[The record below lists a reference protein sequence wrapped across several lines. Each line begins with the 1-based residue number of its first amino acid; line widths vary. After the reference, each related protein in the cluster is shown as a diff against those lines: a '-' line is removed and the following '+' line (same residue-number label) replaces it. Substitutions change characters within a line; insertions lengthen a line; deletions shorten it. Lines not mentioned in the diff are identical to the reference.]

1 MPALPYSK
9 KRYYLSGIDW
19 LIGALNS
26 YMSSTTSAGNHSTLI
41 LELEKKLDETSLRN
55 RLDIICASI
64 PILSGRIVR
73 DLINLCPY
81 FKPSATKGEKY
92 DFQTLSISSCDELHD
107 TYQAALNRPFSTKN
121 CYLSFTLI
129 ACEARTF
136 LVMTFDHRILDA
148 RGAEL
153 FLNLLS
159 GKSDEELQ
167 KRVQS
172 IKICDAPQLKQ
183 WSDKFESGRTVQRK
197 IISLTKEGCF
207 TPSKFTMKTIPK
219 STGPNLIPDFKLFS
233 INETSDIAAQSEKT
247 AGFMMETPYLLA
259 VTAMAMFQ
267 TADVRENLKYFV
279 PVPIDMRAK
288 GEEEKRTFGNHLS
301 FLFFYFEITPDSTL
315 EELICEIRKQLFTQ
329 IAEEFP
335 ENMIKAA
342 YPGRIFP
349 LWFLRKVM
357 RFPFNGKMS
366 SFVFANVGTT
376 SFSTEN
382 IMEVPV
388 KHLQHMPRIP
398 TPPGVG
404 IFFNRYRNQLNL
416 TVTSDKNA
424 LSDGFGN
431 RLKNKITNTL
441 LAKY

>member
-26 YMSSTTSAGNHSTLI
+26 YMCSTTSAGNHSTLI
-41 LELEKKLDETSLRN
+41 LELESKLDEDSLRE
-55 RLDIICASI
+55 RLDVICASV
-64 PILSGRIVR
+64 PMLSGRIVR
-73 DLINLCPY
+73 DLVNLCPY
-81 FKPSATKGEKY
+81 FKTSTRRGKKY
-92 DFQTLSISSCDELHD
+92 DFQALNISSQDKLHNI
-107 TYQAALNRPFSTKN
+107 YQAVLNRPFSAKN

-129 ACEARTF
+129 HCETRTF

-159 GKSDEELQ
+159 GTSDEEAQ
-167 KRVQS
+167 KRAQS

-197 IISLTKEGCF
+197 IISLTEGGCF
-207 TPSKFTMKTIPK
+207 TPSRFTMKTIPK
-219 STGPNLIPDFKLFS
+219 NTAPNLIPDFKLFS
-233 INETSDIAAQSEKT
+233 VNETSNIAAESEKM

-259 VTAMAMFQ
+259 VTSMAMFQ
-267 TADVRENLKYFV
+267 TAEVKENLKYFV
-279 PVPIDMRAK
+279 PVPIDMRTK
-288 GEEEKRTFGNHLS
+288 GEEEKRTFCNHLS
-301 FLFFYFEITPDSTL
+301 FLFFYFEITPKSTI

-376 SFSTEN
+376 SFSAEN
-382 IMEVPV
+382 IMGIPV

-404 IFFNRYRNQLNL
+404 VFFNRYKNQLNL

-431 RLKNKITNTL
+431 KLKEKITNSL
-441 LAKY
+441 LTK

>member
-26 YMSSTTSAGNHSTLI
+26 YMHSTTSAGNHSTLA
-41 LELEKKLDETSLRN
+41 LELEQKLDEVAFKG
-55 RLDIICASI
+55 RLDMICSSI
-64 PILSGRIVR
+64 PMLSGRIVR
-73 DLINLCPY
+73 DLVNLAPY
-81 FKPSATKGEKY
+81 FKPSSRKGTRY
-92 DFQTLSISSCDELHD
+92 DFWTQSVSSKCELHD
-107 TYQAALNRPFSTKN
+107 AYEAVLNRPFSAKN
-121 CYLSFTLI
+121 RYLSFTLI
-129 ACEARTF
+129 ICEDRTF
-136 LVMTFDHRILDA
+136 LLMTFDHRILDA

-159 GKSDEELQ
+159 DQTEDEIK
-167 KRVQS
+167 KRVQE
-172 IKICDAPQLKQ
+172 IKICDAPQLKD

-207 TPSKFTMKTIPK
+207 TPSKFTMKNISK
-219 STGPNLIPDFKLFS
+219 SSTPNLTPDFNLFS
-233 INETSDIAAQSEKT
+233 VDETLNIATECEKV

-259 VTAMAMFQ
+259 VTSLAMFQ
-267 TADVRENLKYFV
+267 TADIKEELKYFV
-279 PVPIDMRAK
+279 PVPIDMRVKNEAR
-288 GEEEKRTFGNHLS
+288 KRTFCNHLS
-301 FLFFYFEITPDSTL
+301 FLFFYFDINPKTTL

-329 IAEEFP
+329 IAEEFS

-349 LWFLRKVM
+349 LWFLRRVM

-366 SFVFANVGTT
+366 SFVFANVGST
-376 SFSTEN
+376 SFSDEN
-382 IMEVPV
+382 IMGVSV
-388 KHLQHMPRIP
+388 KHLQHIPRIP

-404 IFFNRYRNQLNL
+404 IFFNRYRDQLSL

-424 LSDGFGN
+424 LRDEFGKQ
-431 RLKNKITNTL
+431 LKEKIVNSL
-441 LAKY
+441 L